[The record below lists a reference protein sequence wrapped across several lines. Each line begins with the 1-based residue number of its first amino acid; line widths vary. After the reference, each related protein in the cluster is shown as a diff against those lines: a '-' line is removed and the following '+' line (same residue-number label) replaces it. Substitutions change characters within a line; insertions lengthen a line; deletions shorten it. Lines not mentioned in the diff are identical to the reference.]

1 MKHYYELAR
10 IKVENLLL
18 RERVIVFS
26 FAASALI
33 YSAYTM
39 SLNSVLV
46 KQKELSAQVAQQQEK
61 MKSLQAQIEIAIQA
75 KRDDE
80 KSPLRS
86 RLKELQQQLKALDE
100 HLQSSGSR
108 MVEPNEISK
117 MLEQVLGQNSKLQL
131 IALETIPS
139 IPVVAQSKK
148 TKTGQKQ
155 VYKHGV
161 KMTLRGSYL
170 DLLQYLTAV
179 EKAPVHLYWGELN
192 FNIDKHP
199 DAVLILTLYT
209 LSLDKEWLKV

>member
-1 MKHYYELAR
+1 MKHYFELAR
-10 IKVENLLL
+10 IKVESLLL

-33 YSAYTM
+33 YLAYTM
-39 SLNSVLV
+39 SLNPILV
-46 KQKELSAQVAQQQEK
+46 KQKELFAQVAQQQEK
-61 MKSLQAQIEIAIQA
+61 MKSLQTQIEIAIQA
-75 KRDDE
+75 KKDDD
-80 KSPLRS
+80 KSPLRE

-100 HLQSSGSR
+100 HLQSGSSR

-117 MLEQVLGQNSKLQL
+117 MLGQVLGKNGKLQL
-131 IALETIPS
+131 IALETMPS

-155 VYKHGV
+155 VFKHGV
-161 KMTLRGSYL
+161 KITLRGSYL
-170 DLLQYLTAV
+170 DLLQYLSAV

-192 FNIDKHP
+192 FNVDRHP
-199 DAVLILTLYT
+199 DAVLVLTLYT